1 MGREH
6 DPSTFR
12 DFSGVID
19 EDGPAFG
26 QGLDDMPVVH
36 DLLADI
42 DRCAE
47 VLKGAFDGDHG
58 TIYAGTVAA
67 RCGQQHPLVSI
78 DRSADL
84 ARCQTPARNGRG
96 RY

>member
-1 MGREH
+1 MGGEH

-26 QGLDDMPVVH
+26 QGLDDVSIVH

-42 DRCAE
+42 DRCAV
-47 VLKGAFDGDHG
+47 VLEGTLDGDDG
-58 TIYAGTVAA
+58 SVDAGTVAA
-67 RCGQQHPLVSI
+67 RRGQQYSLVSI

-84 ARCQTPARNGRG
+84 AWCQTPARNGRG